1 MNASEVLKI
10 HPLLSDRVRLSIM
23 TALSTSR
30 KPLTF
35 SELIEMLELTRGNLS
50 THMSKLEEDDL
61 IIVRKDFVDRKPCT
75 TFSCTQKGYK
85 EMKSYLSVIEK
96 IIKNSKKR
104 IID

>member
-1 MNASEVLKI
+1 MNPLEILKI

-35 SELIEMLELTRGNLS
+35 SELVEMLELTRGNLS
-50 THMSKLEEDDL
+50 THMSKLEEEDL
-61 IIVRKDFVDRKPCT
+61 IVIKKEFVDRKSCT
-75 TFSCTQKGYK
+75 TFACSQKGYK

-96 IIKNSKKR
+96 IIKSSKKG
-104 IID
+104 